1 MSDFHTSHQHYD
13 ILGRLIEMQKLNDD
27 IQALTQQLK
36 NTLKQIQKL
45 QDKHA
50 KLDEFYQKECQSLCT
65 AYQNGSISE
74 QDLDY
79 VNKKAQTKGY
89 SILSEDGIWN
99 VLIDAEQT
107 QVALIKQLVRSL

>member
-1 MSDFHTSHQHYD
+1 MSDFHTSHQHHE
-13 ILGRLIEMQKLNDD
+13 ILDRLIEMQKLNDD

-36 NTLKQIQKL
+36 NALKQIQKL

-50 KLDEFYQKECQSLCT
+50 KLDEFYQKECQSLCI